1 MEEKIQRKQPV
12 RQKRKNQESKHKW
25 ENNLPA
31 VKSCRGP
38 PASRAREEEVSSEG
52 LHSKKRARASQ
63 RQKQKWR
70 IRRQDKYTYL
80 ITFLKFPATPEKP
93 RFGRG
98 TSNKSSSTTSKEGIG
113 RASRTEADTT
123 VTEGAQGDCFR
134 L

>member
-1 MEEKIQRKQPV
+1 MEEKLQRKQPV
-12 RQKRKNQESKHKW
+12 RQKTKNQESKHKW

-38 PASRAREEEVSSEG
+38 PASRAREEEVSFEG
-52 LHSKKRARASQ
+52 LRSKKELGPVRD
-63 RQKQKWR
+63 KQKWQ

-80 ITFLKFPATPEKP
+80 ITFLKFPATPKKP

-123 VTEGAQGDCFR
+123 VTEGAQGAGFR